1 MLKTVE
7 RAEDLRQSL
16 LALLPTAG
24 TLAGISIGLVGIVD
38 LKVSNTRVE
47 TLADEVFL
55 LGVLGF
61 VLVCY
66 LIFFALRHLTSTRIR
81 FWNSAI
87 DTVFLA
93 SLTLLLLGGFITVY
107 AFL

>member
-7 RAEDLRQSL
+7 RAEDLRQAL

-38 LKVSNTRVE
+38 LKVSNPRVE

-55 LGVLGF
+55 FGALGC

-66 LIFFALRHLTSTRIR
+66 LIFFGLRHLNSPRIR

-87 DTVFLA
+87 DTVFLL

>member
-1 MLKTVE
+1 MLKSVE
-7 RAEDLRQSL
+7 RAEELREAL

-24 TLAGISIGLVGIVD
+24 TLAGISIGLVGLIGV
-38 LKVSNTRVE
+38 KVSNTRVE

-55 LGVLGF
+55 VSALGL

-66 LIFFALRHLTSTRIR
+66 LIFFALRDPQSPRARLMSK
-81 FWNSAI
+81 AI
-87 DTVFLA
+87 DAVFLA
-93 SLTLLLLGGFITVY
+93 SLTLLLLGGFVTVY

>member
-1 MLKTVE
+1 MLKAVQ
-7 RAEDLRQSL
+7 RAEDLRPAL

-24 TLAGISIGLVGIVD
+24 TLAGISVGLVGIVD

-55 LGVLGF
+55 FSSLGF

-66 LIFFALRHLTSTRIR
+66 LIFFTLRHLDSPRIR
-81 FWNSAI
+81 FWNGAI
-87 DTVFLA
+87 DMVFLL
-93 SLTLLLLGGFITVY
+93 SLTLLLLGGFVTVY

>member
-1 MLKTVE
+1 VLKTVE
-7 RAEDLRQSL
+7 RAEDLRQAL

-24 TLAGISIGLVGIVD
+24 TLAGISVGLVGIVD

-55 LGVLGF
+55 FGALGV

-66 LIFFALRHLTSTRIR
+66 LIFFTLRHLTSPRIR

-87 DTVFLA
+87 DAVFLA